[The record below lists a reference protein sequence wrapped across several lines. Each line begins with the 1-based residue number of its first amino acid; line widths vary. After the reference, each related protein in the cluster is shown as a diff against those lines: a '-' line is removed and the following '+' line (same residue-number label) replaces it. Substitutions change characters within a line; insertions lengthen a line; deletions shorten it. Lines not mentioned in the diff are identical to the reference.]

1 MDTTPSEIPRRVH
14 QNVAPCPRP
23 WDPLLNHQA
32 WDPLANGHL
41 GWGATTRKR
50 TTGAEGEETGRVLTD
65 QDAIPV
71 AGGGNP
77 NPRRERESAQAGR
90 TRGGGEGGEGERRG
104 GNKAGN
110 ASAVGDG
117 GRPKKIQLFFSRPR
131 PLLPG
136 FAFIFG
142 ISCAVGRFCP
152 RYIRRFQ
159 NWPGSTP
166 VTRGTRRGSGQNSV
180 GNLQGF
186 HLGWE

>member
-14 QNVAPCPRP
+14 QNAAPCPRP

-77 NPRRERESAQAGR
+77 NPRRERARASRPNAR
-90 TRGGGEGGEGERRG
+90 RRRG
-104 GNKAGN
+104 
-110 ASAVGDG
+110 
-117 GRPKKIQLFFSRPR
+117 
-131 PLLPG
+131 
-136 FAFIFG
+136 
-142 ISCAVGRFCP
+142 
-152 RYIRRFQ
+152 
-159 NWPGSTP
+159 
-166 VTRGTRRGSGQNSV
+166 
-180 GNLQGF
+180 
-186 HLGWE
+186 

>member
-77 NPRRERESAQAGR
+77 NPRRERARARRPSAR
-90 TRGGGEGGEGERRG
+90 RRRGCEGERRG

-110 ASAVGDG
+110 GSGVGDG
-117 GRPKKIQLFFSRPR
+117 GGQNKSFLSARAPSSPWFFSLGSLILGS
-131 PLLPG
+131 LLRLDGSAPG
-136 FAFIFG
+136 
-142 ISCAVGRFCP
+142 
-152 RYIRRFQ
+152 
-159 NWPGSTP
+159 T
-166 VTRGTRRGSGQNSV
+166 
-180 GNLQGF
+180 
-186 HLGWE
+186 